1 MSMLLM
7 FLDLANTSSPPP
19 RHPLPTVSFLFPRI
33 FSSHHYIRPAFS
45 GPFITDQLPINDFSF
60 YHESLN
66 RMIIWRGTTRRTS
79 VQPQEDLSTQR
90 NLLQRYQSSSWMSLS
105 SKIQISFCSFRQSC
119 IFRLKDIN
127 LWQTDRLILIPA
139 CLKCHQ
145 FLVSCLSP
153 RKSNICFSSYM
164 T

>member
-1 MSMLLM
+1 MQVLILI
-7 FLDLANTSSPPP
+7 FDFSPSPNVHVADVLGVGKHFKP
-19 RHPLPTVSFLFPRI
+19 PLPTVSFLFPRI

-45 GPFITDQLPINDFSF
+45 DPFIKDQLQNNDFSF
-60 YHESLN
+60 CHGSFS
-66 RMIIWRGTTRRTS
+66 RMIIWQGTTGRTS

-90 NLLQRYQSSSWMSLS
+90 NLLGTENIVRV
-105 SKIQISFCSFRQSC
+105 I
-119 IFRLKDIN
+119 
-127 LWQTDRLILIPA
+127 DRVILNSA
-139 CLKCHQ
+139 CLKFHQ